1 MEDKLTKER
10 VVTFL
15 NRGEVDFLDK
25 LGKDALF
32 SSGLKLSRAKLI
44 EWLVDLIKELNI
56 DGTNMKTEEDMKN
69 RMINS
74 LPPAPKHIPELNKSE
89 VNVSGPATEGPVR

>member
-1 MEDKLTKER
+1 MEEKLTKER

-15 NRGEVDFLDK
+15 DRTEVDFLDK

-44 EWLVDLIKELNI
+44 EWLVDFVRELNI
-56 DGTNMKTEEDMKN
+56 DGANMRTEEDLKK
-69 RMINS
+69 RVINS
-74 LPPAPKHIPELNKSE
+74 LPPA
-89 VNVSGPATEGPVR
+89 TEGQ

>member
-1 MEDKLTKER
+1 MEEKLTKER

-15 NRGEVDFLDK
+15 NREEVDFLDK

-44 EWLVDLIKELNI
+44 EWLVDFVKELNI
-56 DGTNMKTEEDMKN
+56 DGVNIKTEEDLKCKMMK
-69 RMINS
+69 S
-74 LPPAPKHIPELNKSE
+74 LPPA
-89 VNVSGPATEGPVR
+89 TEGKA